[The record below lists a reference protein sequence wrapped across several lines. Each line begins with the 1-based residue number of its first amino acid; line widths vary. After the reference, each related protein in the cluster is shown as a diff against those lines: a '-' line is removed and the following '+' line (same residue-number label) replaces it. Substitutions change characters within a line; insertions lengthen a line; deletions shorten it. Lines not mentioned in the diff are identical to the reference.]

1 MYNNKE
7 ISTKKQRKLFRL
19 RRSKIKT
26 IAVAFGLSGFLII
39 GYVIVSILSSKQFP
53 TTRISGVD
61 LQRNAFL
68 KFFYKTNDA
77 SGKEVVITAEK
88 VIEETKDNF
97 IFEKVTSNFMLPNE
111 ETGTITS
118 NFGKVIRGDRS
129 VCEFRDN
136 VVMTTKSGM
145 LLRTDIAVFDSG
157 KSVISGESR
166 INITKEETKLSAD
179 KYSFNTEK
187 NVLTLTQNAKAY
199 NKNQNVVA
207 DELIIALDNENDDSI
222 KQLIATGNAS
232 LISVDYDLSAKD
244 SLLYEQN
251 KIRATKN
258 AELIYKKDN
267 KNLNVK
273 SDQMDAFL
281 SKKSDIEEIFA
292 DGNVQIKT
300 KDSVV
305 KADHAVYKS
314 SNKVIASG
322 NVVISKEQGDIFGEE
337 AELDLNTENVVV
349 KKSSGIVGTDK

>member
-129 VCEFRDN
+129 VGEFRDN